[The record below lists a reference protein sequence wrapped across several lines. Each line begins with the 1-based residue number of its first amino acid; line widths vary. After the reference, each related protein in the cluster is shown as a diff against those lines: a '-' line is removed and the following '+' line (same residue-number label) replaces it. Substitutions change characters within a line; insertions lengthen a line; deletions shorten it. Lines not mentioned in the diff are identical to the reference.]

1 MENLFRQ
8 SPFQRFLTD
17 EDFAKGCKLLR
28 ACANNS
34 IDAVPGMLLA
44 DPWLI
49 TFSDYDQR
57 TCLHVA
63 ASEGHLA
70 LITMLLDRG
79 AKTSPSDRWGGSPLD
94 DAMRHNKPEAAELL
108 RRHGATLGVA
118 DRTSA
123 MIVASSKG
131 DIAEL
136 QTLLSHGA
144 SPNSSD
150 YDRRT
155 PLHLAASEG
164 HLDAITL
171 LIDAGSNVNSEDR
184 WMNRPFDDAR
194 RKGHAQC
201 EAALCAVGATAG
213 PGRSS
218 SRTLVG
224 GDFEGL
230 EVDWSDVTIIEKI
243 GAGAFGEIFKCRWRG
258 TLVAAKRLKN
268 LGESRHGGTLMA
280 AKLGLSAGSPGT
292 VTKHHMEALGA
303 ITSEIA
309 VLSKLRHPHVC
320 MLLGFSLEDRR
331 EVMIIELMK
340 CSLQDVLKAQDAG
353 SKFPLQRT
361 ARYAIQCAM
370 GMNYLHTQRP
380 PILHRDLKPENL
392 LLDFADV
399 LKVGDFGLAKLRD
412 TTDPNASAEAY
423 QPYVMTGETGSY
435 RYMAPEVFRHEP
447 YGRPV
452 DVYSFAMIFCY
463 MLQGYQP
470 WPETQGLEACRRA
483 ALEDDR
489 PIIPRHWD
497 EGLAKLLRTAWAAK
511 PESRPSF
518 AAVIEELHSFHQRAL
533 KTTYEDEMT
542 KGPDGS
548 GCCSVM

>member
-1 MENLFRQ
+1 MKYVISSTSTTVSVVSAKSGLPAHARTMESLISRF
-8 SPFQRFLTD
+8 SQRTLSDDISRFSQRTLSD

-34 IDAVPGMLLA
+34 IDTVPDMLHA

-79 AKTSPSDRWGGSPLD
+79 AKISTSDRWGGSPLD
-94 DAMRHNKPEAAELL
+94 DAMRHNKPEVAELL
-108 RRHGATLGVA
+108 RRHGATLGLA

-131 DIAEL
+131 DTAEL
-136 QTLLSHGA
+136 HDLLSHGV
-144 SPNSSD
+144 SPNASD

-171 LIDAGSNVNSEDR
+171 LIDAGANVNSEDR
-184 WMNRPFDDAR
+184 WMNRPLDDAR
-194 RKGHAQC
+194 RKGHLQC
-201 EAALCAVGATAG
+201 EAALCAVGAVAG
-213 PGRSS
+213 PGRNSS
-218 SRTLVG
+218 MTTVG
-224 GDFEGL
+224 GDLEGL
-230 EVDWSDVTIIEKI
+230 EVDWSEVTIIEKI

-258 TLVAAKRLKN
+258 TLVAAKRLKG
-268 LGESRHGGTLMA
+268 LGESRHGGSLMS
-280 AKLGLSAGSPGT
+280 AKLGVSDCGPGT
-292 VTKHHMEALGA
+292 VTKHHLEALGDL
-303 ITSEIA
+303 TSEIA

-331 EVMIIELMK
+331 EVMVIELMR
-340 CSLQDVLKAQDAG
+340 CSLRDVLKAQGAG

-361 ARYAIQCAM
+361 ARYAIQFAM

-399 LKVGDFGLAKLRD
+399 LKVANPTLA
-412 TTDPNASAEAY
+412 
-423 QPYVMTGETGSY
+423 Q
-435 RYMAPEVFRHEP
+435 
-447 YGRPV
+447 
-452 DVYSFAMIFCY
+452 
-463 MLQGYQP
+463 
-470 WPETQGLEACRRA
+470 
-483 ALEDDR
+483 
-489 PIIPRHWD
+489 
-497 EGLAKLLRTAWAAK
+497 LA
-511 PESRPSF
+511 
-518 AAVIEELHSFHQRAL
+518 
-533 KTTYEDEMT
+533 
-542 KGPDGS
+542 
-548 GCCSVM
+548 